1 MKSVRIQRIY
11 ILKEFEPKEVE
22 VIRRKYIS
30 LPLTVKEVNFKVIN
44 EIYDDVRRIISE
56 LHIMIFFVHTFV
68 SVSTSTFLLLF
79 LLL

>member
-1 MKSVRIQRIY
+1 MNRTQRIY
-11 ILKEFEPKEVE
+11 ILKEFEPKEAE

-30 LPLTVKEVNFKVIN
+30 LPLKVKEINFKVIN
-44 EIYDDVRRIISE
+44 EIYDDVRRIVSE